1 MLIRRTIIL
10 ISFERMQSKKDHA
23 NSDKT
28 VRKQSRIQIHDSPS
42 KVDLIPS
49 HSMGV
54 KVFKVGQNEWD
65 R

>member
-1 MLIRRTIIL
+1 
-10 ISFERMQSKKDHA
+10 MQSKKDHA